1 MRSILTASLATALVV
16 TTAFWAEAQE
26 APAPETES
34 EAPQGTQDEP
44 ATETAD
50 YDAATV
56 IATVNGTE
64 ITLGHAVLLRQRL
77 PEQYQGVPDDVLMP
91 GLIEQ
96 LVDQAVLADAL
107 SQSPESDPLAVT
119 LHLENERRGTLA
131 ARAVQGLVSD
141 VTDETALQEAYE
153 AATAAFT
160 PQTEYNASHILVD
173 SEEKANELKAE
184 LDGGADFAALAA
196 EHSSDGSAQA
206 GGSLGWFGPGQMVA
220 EFETAVAELEPG
232 DVAGPVET
240 QFGWHLIKLDETR
253 SSEAPT
259 LETLRPE
266 LEAQVR
272 QQALQTELERLRS
285 EATIELPETMLPA
298 SAISDASILEN

>member
-16 TTAFWAEAQE
+16 STAFWAEGQE
-26 APAPETES
+26 APTTAPES
-34 EAPQGTQDEP
+34 PAPQAAQDAP
-44 ATETAD
+44 AAETVD

-96 LVDQAVLADAL
+96 LVDQAVLADTL
-107 SQSPESDPLAVT
+107 SESPESDPLAVT

-131 ARAVQGLVSD
+131 GRAVQGLVSD
-141 VTDETALQEAYE
+141 GADEAAIQEAYE
-153 AATAAFT
+153 AATAEFA

-173 SEEKANELKAE
+173 SEEKANEIKAE
-184 LDGGADFAALAA
+184 LDGGAEFAALAT

-220 EFETAVAELEPG
+220 EFETAVTELEPG
-232 DVAGPVET
+232 AVAGPVET
-240 QFGWHLIKLDETR
+240 QFGWHLIKLNETR
-253 SSEAPT
+253 ASEAPT
-259 LETLRPE
+259 MEMLRPE

-298 SAISDASILEN
+298 AAISDVSILEN